1 MYCNHCVLLAH
12 TFSGIWCYCIFPRS
26 NIVMLFHGHYVVPLN
41 PWCCYNVGYTQKYIL
56 TQLSHDVV
64 FSYPISRLPNRF
76 ETLHRARQWYCRA
89 LCKISKRY
97 DNPNISNGGAM
108 IRETWVDE
116 SRDESQRGIF
126 LLQHLPVGAL
136 MAPGQNL
143 QNGIHLIMVI
153 GQWHLRVSQGWHMAI
168 QNIRTS

>member
-1 MYCNHCVLLAH
+1 MCTFSPYIQWDLMLLHISKKQYCNAISCPLRCTTEPLMLLQCRIY
-12 TFSGIWCYCIFPRS
+12 SEIY
-26 NIVMLFHGHYVVPLN
+26 LN
-41 PWCCYNVGYTQKYIL
+41 PTLAWCSFLIPY
-56 TQLSHDVV
+56 
-64 FSYPISRLPNRF
+64 FSIAVSF

-116 SRDESQRGIF
+116 PRDESQRGIF